1 MSVELLVNVT
11 PSETRVALV
20 ENGLLQEV
28 HVERQAKRG
37 IVGNIYKGKI
47 SRVLPGMQAAFVDIG
62 MDKAAFLHAS
72 DIVPH
77 TECVAVKEKEQ
88 FQAGNIAEL
97 EAIAAC
103 VIGGTSLAGGI
114 ASVAG
119 AVMGAFSMASLDN
132 GMSMMDV
139 PTFWQYIVKG
149 AILLLAVWM
158 DSATKR
164 RA

>member
-62 MDKAAFLHAS
+62 MDEVAFLRLRGAATMAVRLREQREHALLWRQLTTIALDAPLGDIATGHERGQADGDMLSALS
-72 DIVPH
+72 DALRFGPM
-77 TECVAVKEKEQ
+77 TRRRLRVA
-88 FQAGNIAEL
+88 AGL
-97 EAIAAC
+97 EDPA
-103 VIGGTSLAGGI
+103 
-114 ASVAG
+114 
-119 AVMGAFSMASLDN
+119 
-132 GMSMMDV
+132 
-139 PTFWQYIVKG
+139 Y
-149 AILLLAVWM
+149 
-158 DSATKR
+158 
-164 RA
+164 